1 MTLPILPLL
10 LFLLPLPAA
19 AAGNDQDTQLLR
31 QSAGAWL
38 EQRAAAEWP
47 DVRARAET
55 GGVDERLRLP
65 SCRGLQFSLPLG
77 ARLGGAG
84 SVKAQ
89 CLAPVKWSLY
99 LSFQMRLSGPAVV
112 ARRELPARALLGDDD
127 LEIRVID
134 FDRVQSDYLSDP
146 QLAIGAHINQRLA
159 AGQPL
164 LAESLS
170 RPPAVNA
177 GQRVRVVARGAGFSV
192 NQVGSALNTAAA
204 GQPVRVKLLSGRVL
218 QGIAQDDGSVLI
230 RP

>member
-1 MTLPILPLL
+1 MNLPLLPLL
-10 LFLLPLPAA
+10 LFLIPLPA
-19 AAGNDQDTQLLR
+19 AAGNDQDMQLLR
-31 QSAGAWL
+31 QSAGTWL

-65 SCRGLQFSLPLG
+65 SCRNLQFSLPLG

-134 FDRVQSDYLSDP
+134 FDRVQSEYLSDP

-164 LAESLS
+164 LADSLS